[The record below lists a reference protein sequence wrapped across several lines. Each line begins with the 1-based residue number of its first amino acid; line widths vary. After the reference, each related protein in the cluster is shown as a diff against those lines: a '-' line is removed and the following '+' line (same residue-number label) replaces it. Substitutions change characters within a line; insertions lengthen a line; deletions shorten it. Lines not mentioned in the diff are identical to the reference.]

1 MRHHCGA
8 PTIFLNG
15 APFYLGAV
23 GYRLPPFPVPSL
35 GQVEPNAVWHYD
47 ETPLVGSNPFEQA
60 KRIEHHF
67 VDLFAAN
74 PNAVGACH
82 LWVAPDLSWVERFP
96 DDAYCYETKVDWKR
110 AVYIVPALGSARWL
124 EDSAKTV
131 YAICSYLHERFQGR
145 IILYQYGTG
154 ACAENVAVADPMGTG
169 DSLAGDFNPLTLN
182 AFRQYCSDFN
192 NLDGSEPARR
202 NERPRRVAI
211 PDTFDRVKSD
221 YFSFRTEKTAW
232 VADYFRYTA
241 NQLDKWVVRMAGE
254 IKKATNSE
262 SLTASPIGA
271 LLDTGLNSQLTCALQ
286 KCSFSEARNS
296 DRLDFLQSPAS
307 YAFRDLGEGDTSAMI
322 PLGTVR
328 LAGKAWLR
336 DFDSRTSLVRE
347 QHLHHPVARLWRFP
361 ENLWQDRQTLL
372 RDAAYSIVKGGAW
385 WWHEIN
391 PPMYSLPEHVETVR
405 SINRIA
411 EFSLETDR
419 SMPAG
424 MGVLVDEN
432 SYFEQAGSS
441 RLSYAMNYESRQLN
455 WFHCGMAAEAYLA
468 EDINNSGFPL
478 HRIILATNLFASSDA
493 ILESIINHAKRVN
506 GVVIWLVAPGLQTD
520 GRIDLE
526 RTEEYIGMKVIAT
539 ECDAYP
545 GIVID
550 WTEHPLLSFLPDTT
564 ERPSE
569 FGGGVN
575 GVDDAGSRTMS
586 PLFWVDCKGD
596 PNISVLGKGKVLNKP
611 AFAMKRMDGWTSVYC
626 AAPSVPGV
634 LIRALGQMCSSHVFI
649 ETDDML
655 HCSKELLVLCAKQA
669 GRKMLTLPQDAEV
682 VIDLVS
688 GNTLGTDTSCI
699 SIELRQFETLFVY
712 YGALTSAV
720 ADYISNL
727 KQTVRAPV
735 SRRTRRKQK

>member
-1 MRHHCGA
+1 MQHHCGA

-35 GQVEPNAVWHYD
+35 SLVEPNAVWHYD
-47 ETPLVGSNPFEQA
+47 ETPLVGSNPLEQA
-60 KRIEHHF
+60 KRIERHF
-67 VDLFAAN
+67 VNLFEAN
-74 PNAVGACH
+74 PSAVGACH
-82 LWVAPDLSWVERFP
+82 LWVAPNLSWVERYP
-96 DDAYCYETKVDWKR
+96 DDAYCYETEVDWRR
-110 AVYIVPALGSARWL
+110 AAYVVPALGSARWQD
-124 EDSAKTV
+124 DSASAV
-131 YAICSYLHERFQGR
+131 HSICSYLHDRFQGR

-169 DSLAGDFNPLTLN
+169 DSLAGDFNPQTLN
-182 AFRQYCSDFN
+182 AFREFCSEFN
-192 NLDGSEPARR
+192 QLDTHAPARR
-202 NERPRRVAI
+202 NRSQRRIAI

-241 NQLDKWVVRMAGE
+241 NQLDKWVVMIAEE

-271 LLDTGLNSQLTCALQ
+271 LLDTGLNSQMTCALS
-286 KCSFSEARNS
+286 KCSFPEARRS
-296 DRLDFLQSPAS
+296 DSLDFLQSPAS
-307 YAFRDLGEGDTSAMI
+307 YAYRDLGEGDTSAMI

-361 ENLWQDRQTLL
+361 ENPWQDRQTLL

-391 PPMYSLPEHVETVR
+391 PPMYSLPEHVEAVR

-411 EFSLETDR
+411 DFTLDTDR

-424 MGVLVDEN
+424 LAILVDED

-455 WFHCGMAAEAYLA
+455 WFHSGMAAECYLA
-468 EDINNSGFPL
+468 EDINNDEFPQ
-478 HRIILATNLFASSDA
+478 HRVILATNLFASPDA
-493 ILESIINHAKRVN
+493 IFQSIINHAKKVN
-506 GVVIWLVAPGLQTD
+506 GVVIWLVAPGLQAS
-520 GRIDLE
+520 GKIDFQRVE
-526 RTEEYIGMKVIAT
+526 GITGMKVRAL

-550 WTEHPLLSFLPDTT
+550 WTDHPLGSFLPDATQ
-564 ERPSE
+564 RPGE

-586 PLFWVDCKGD
+586 PLFWVDSEGAPD
-596 PNISVLGKGKVLNKP
+596 ITVLGNGKVLNRP
-611 AFAMKRMDGWTSVYC
+611 SFAMKRMEGWTSVYC
-626 AAPSVPGV
+626 AAPSIPGV
-634 LIRALGQMCSSHVFI
+634 LLRALGHMSSSHVFI

-655 HCSKELLVLCAKQA
+655 HCSSELLLLCAKTA
-669 GRKMLTLPQDAEV
+669 GKKTISLPEDVQIVLNLATGEV
-682 VIDLVS
+682 
-688 GNTLGTDTSCI
+688 LGTETNCVSV
-699 SIELRQFETLFVY
+699 ELRQFETLFIY
-712 YGALTSAV
+712 YGARVSTV
-720 ADYISNL
+720 ENYISGL
-727 KQTVRAPV
+727 K
-735 SRRTRRKQK
+735 SRLGAADNP

>member
-1 MRHHCGA
+1 MKYVATMRRHSGA

-23 GYRLPPFPVPSL
+23 GYRLPPFPTPSL
-35 GQVEPNAVWHYD
+35 SVVEPNVIWHYD
-47 ETPLVGSNPFEQA
+47 ETPLVGCNPLEQA
-60 KRIEHHF
+60 RRMEHHF

-82 LWVAPDLSWVERFP
+82 LWVAPNLSWVERYP
-96 DDAYCYETKVDWKR
+96 DEAYCYEEEIDWRR
-110 AVYIVPALGSARWL
+110 AAYIVPALGSARWQ

-131 YAICSYLHERFQGR
+131 HTICSYLHERFQGR

-154 ACAENVAVADPMGTG
+154 ACAENVLPDDPMGTG
-169 DSLAGDFNPLTLN
+169 DSLAGDYNPKTLNTFRKFYSESNPLVSL
-182 AFRQYCSDFN
+182 
-192 NLDGSEPARR
+192 EPSNREQIQSR
-202 NERPRRVAI
+202 ITI
-211 PDTFDRVKSD
+211 PDTFDRLKTD
-221 YFSFRTEKTAW
+221 YFSFRTEKTAR
-232 VADYFRYTA
+232 VADYYRYTA
-241 NQLDKWVVRMAGE
+241 DQLDKWVVMIAQE
-254 IKKATNSE
+254 IKKATRSE

-271 LLDTGLNSQLTCALQ
+271 LLDTGLNSQMAIALS
-286 KCSFSEARNS
+286 KCSFVEARRSNC
-296 DRLDFLQSPAS
+296 LDFLQSPAS
-307 YAFRDLGEGDTSAMI
+307 YAYRDLGEGDTSAMI

-361 ENLWQDRQTLL
+361 DNPWQDVQTLL

-391 PPMYSLPEHVETVR
+391 PPMYSLPEHVEAVR

-411 EFSLETDR
+411 DFSLETDR

-424 MGVLVDEN
+424 LAVLVDED

-455 WFHCGMAAEAYLA
+455 WFHSGMAAESYLA
-468 EDINNSGFPL
+468 DDINNPEFPA

-493 ILESIINHAKRVN
+493 ILESIINHAKKVN
-506 GVVIWLVAPGLQTD
+506 GVVIWLVAPGLQTN
-520 GRIDLE
+520 GTIDLE
-526 RTEEYIGMKVIAT
+526 RTGRYTGMKVRAA

-550 WTEHPLLSFLPDTT
+550 WTNHPFASSLPDATQ
-564 ERPSE
+564 RPGE

-575 GVDDAGSRTMS
+575 GVDDGGSRTMS
-586 PLFWVDCKGD
+586 PLFWVDCEGD
-596 PNISVLGKGKVLNKP
+596 PDITVLGKGKVLNKP
-611 AFAMKRMDGWTSVYC
+611 AFALKQMDGWTSVYC
-626 AAPSVPGV
+626 AAPSIPGA
-634 LIRALGQMCSSHVFI
+634 LLRALGHMCSSDVFI

-655 HCSKELLVLCAKQA
+655 HCSKELLVICAKNA
-669 GRKMLTLPQDAEV
+669 GRKTITLPQSAEIIV
-682 VIDLVS
+682 DLVS
-688 GNTLGTDTSCI
+688 GKTLGSDTNRVFH
-699 SIELRQFETLFVY
+699 ELRQFETLFIY
-712 YGALTSAV
+712 HGARTSAV
-720 ADYISNL
+720 ADYISIL
-727 KQTVRAPV
+727 DKSASAPV
-735 SRRTRRKQK
+735 AP

>member
-1 MRHHCGA
+1 MKYVATMRRHSGA

-15 APFYLGAV
+15 VPFYLGAV
-23 GYRLPPFPVPSL
+23 GYRLPPFPTPSL
-35 GQVEPNAVWHYD
+35 SVVEPNVIWHYD
-47 ETPLVGSNPFEQA
+47 ETPLVGCNPLEQA
-60 KRIEHHF
+60 RRIEHHF

-82 LWVAPDLSWVERFP
+82 LWVAPNLSWVERYP
-96 DDAYCYETKVDWKR
+96 DEAYCYEEEIDWRR
-110 AVYIVPALGSARWL
+110 AAYIVPALGSARWQ

-131 YAICSYLHERFQGR
+131 HTICSYLHERFQGR

-154 ACAENVAVADPMGTG
+154 ACAENVLPDDPMGTG
-169 DSLAGDFNPLTLN
+169 DSLAGDYNPKTLNTFRKFYSESNPLVSL
-182 AFRQYCSDFN
+182 
-192 NLDGSEPARR
+192 EPSNREQIQSR
-202 NERPRRVAI
+202 ITI
-211 PDTFDRVKSD
+211 PDTFDRLKTD
-221 YFSFRTEKTAW
+221 YFSFRTEKTAR
-232 VADYFRYTA
+232 VADYYRYTA
-241 NQLDKWVVRMAGE
+241 DQLDKWVVMIAQE
-254 IKKATNSE
+254 IKKATRSE

-271 LLDTGLNSQLTCALQ
+271 LLDTGLNSQMAIALS
-286 KCSFSEARNS
+286 KCSFVEARRS
-296 DRLDFLQSPAS
+296 DCLDFLQSPAS
-307 YAFRDLGEGDTSAMI
+307 YAYRDLGEGDTSAMI
-322 PLGTVR
+322 PLGPVR

-361 ENLWQDRQTLL
+361 ENPWQDVQTLL

-391 PPMYSLPEHVETVR
+391 PPMYSLPEHVEAVR

-411 EFSLETDR
+411 DFSLETDR

-424 MGVLVDEN
+424 LAVLVDED

-455 WFHCGMAAEAYLA
+455 WFHSGMAAESYLA
-468 EDINNSGFPL
+468 NDINNPEFPA

-493 ILESIINHAKRVN
+493 ILESIINHAKKVN
-506 GVVIWLVAPGLQTD
+506 GVVIWLVAPGLQTN
-520 GRIDLE
+520 GTIDLE
-526 RTEEYIGMKVIAT
+526 RTERYTGMKVRAA

-550 WTEHPLLSFLPDTT
+550 WTNHPFALSLPDATQ
-564 ERPSE
+564 RPGE

-586 PLFWVDCKGD
+586 PLFWVDCEGD
-596 PNISVLGKGKVLNKP
+596 PDIAVLGKGKVLNKP
-611 AFAMKRMDGWTSVYC
+611 AFAMKQMDGWTSVYC
-626 AAPSVPGV
+626 AAPSIPGA
-634 LIRALGQMCSSHVFI
+634 LLRALGHMCSSDVFI

-655 HCSKELLVLCAKQA
+655 HCSKELLVICAKNA
-669 GRKMLTLPQDAEV
+669 GRKTITLPQNAEIIV
-682 VIDLVS
+682 DLVS
-688 GNTLGTDTSCI
+688 GKTLGSDTNLVSHK
-699 SIELRQFETLFVY
+699 LRQFETLFIY
-712 YGALTSAV
+712 HGARTSAV

-727 KQTVRAPV
+727 NKSASAPV
-735 SRRTRRKQK
+735 AP